1 MQSIQGVKPAPVVF
15 LSHKEKGLLRLL
27 EVDSSI
33 YSLHMPWEPEVI
45 NCPWRTLHMES
56 SSDPVVRTWKQRLES
71 TMVL

>member
-1 MQSIQGVKPAPVVF
+1 MQRIKGVKPAPVVF

-27 EVDSSI
+27 EVDGGI

-45 NCPWRTLHMES
+45 NCARRTLHLES

-71 TMVL
+71 TVVL